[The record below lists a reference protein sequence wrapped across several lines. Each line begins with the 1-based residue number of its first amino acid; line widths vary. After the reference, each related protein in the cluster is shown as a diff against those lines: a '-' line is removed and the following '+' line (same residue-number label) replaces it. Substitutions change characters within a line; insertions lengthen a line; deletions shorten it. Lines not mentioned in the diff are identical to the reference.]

1 MRIPSAKRE
10 YERKTDVKFRKRMEP
25 IKIVTENLISTSFDK
40 ISFHFTLHIGLSSWS
55 HVVYIFFQGTSLTV
69 SLLCC
74 FDCDISALK
83 DVSGVSLRD
92 FKLWL
97 ESEGWK

>member
-40 ISFHFTLHIGLSSWS
+40 ISFHFTLHIGLSS
-55 HVVYIFFQGTSLTV
+55 
-69 SLLCC
+69 
-74 FDCDISALK
+74 
-83 DVSGVSLRD
+83 
-92 FKLWL
+92 
-97 ESEGWK
+97 